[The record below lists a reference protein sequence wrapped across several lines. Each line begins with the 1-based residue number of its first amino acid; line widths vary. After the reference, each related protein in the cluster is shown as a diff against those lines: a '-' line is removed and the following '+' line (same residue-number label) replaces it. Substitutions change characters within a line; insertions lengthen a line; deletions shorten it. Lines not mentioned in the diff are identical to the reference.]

1 MTDYKYYLSRMRQII
16 PKYPQSIHVQKVV
29 DKIESELKKDGKEI
43 PRTLDATIRSVYNQN
58 CEGYSAFK
66 KRPPGTEP
74 IFKSKNPG
82 GGNWSVHPDYK
93 ELEPYSLD
101 DF

>member
-1 MTDYKYYLSRMRQII
+1 MNYNDYLSRMIQII
-16 PKYPQSIHVQKVV
+16 PKYPQSIHLQNVV
-29 DKIESELKKDGKEI
+29 EKIETELKKDGKEI
-43 PRTLDATIRSVYNQN
+43 PRTLDAIIRGVYNDN

-66 KRPPGTEP
+66 KRPPDTKP

-82 GGNWSVHPDYK
+82 GGYWSKHPDYK
-93 ELEPYSLD
+93 KPEPYSLD